1 MAKMY
6 RIRNQSKNPWTLPVP
21 KQTERTEERRRLIR
35 TSDGEEE
42 IIDEQITYIE
52 TRAAEQRIVVPPTYS
67 MSSPGYSDPFDKTT
81 LGALESCPKFKSLIE
96 GNKQWLVVEPYDG
109 A

>member
-21 KQTERTEERRRLIR
+21 VDIERTEERRRLIR
-35 TSDGEEE
+35 TKEGAEEV
-42 IIDEQITYIE
+42 IDEQITYTE
-52 TRAAEQRIVVPPTYS
+52 TRAAEKRVSVPPTYS
-67 MSSPGYSDPFDKTT
+67 MSDPGYSEPFGKDT
-81 LGALESCPKFKSLIE
+81 LAALESCPKFKSLVR
-96 GNKQWLVVEPYDG
+96 GRPQWLVVEPYDG